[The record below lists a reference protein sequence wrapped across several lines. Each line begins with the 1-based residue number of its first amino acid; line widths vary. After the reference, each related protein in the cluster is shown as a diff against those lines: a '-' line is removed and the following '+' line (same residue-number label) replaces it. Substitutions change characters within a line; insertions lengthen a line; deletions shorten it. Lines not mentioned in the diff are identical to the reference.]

1 MFENLTE
8 NLTLP
13 TTPNTSLIV
22 SENFSPQDVLSDYK
36 ICVTSRELSLMTRR
50 EVLTGKGKFG
60 ITGDG
65 KEVPQVAMARAF
77 RKGDWRSGYYRD
89 QTLMMALG
97 LCTPEQFF
105 AQLYADNE
113 NDVFSGGRQMTSHF
127 ATPMMDAIS
136 GNWLEHKHL
145 YNISSDIS
153 CTGGQMARAVG
164 LALASK
170 KYRESAI
177 LQGENQFSDQGNEI
191 CYVTIGDASTSE
203 GVFWESINAAGV
215 MQIPMSVS
223 VWDDGYGISV
233 PTTLQ
238 TTKGNISE
246 VLKGFKA
253 EDGSNGIDL
262 YVCNGWD
269 YAALCKLYQEAAAKM
284 RKTHRPAVL
293 HIKELTQTQGHS
305 TSGSHERYK
314 DKDRLEWEK
323 DHDCIKKMRQWILD
337 EGFATEETLTALEY
351 EVKQSI
357 KLARARAWIAYS
369 EPIEQAKEDL
379 TQLYKDLLNDFPQK
393 TDVIQNAIQAL
404 QRMYEPFMS
413 DLLKN
418 ARQLLYAFPN
428 QRSASATAV
437 SNWVMKVRAAGANYY
452 TTHLHSTSPHA
463 ALNVPVIPPIF
474 SKDSAWKNGYEII
487 NTFFDKILEMDPRVT
502 AFGEDVG
509 QIGDVNQGFMGLQAK
524 YGDKRV
530 FDTGIREWTIM
541 GQAIGMAMRGLR
553 PIAEIQYLDYLLY
566 GLEPLSDDLATL
578 RYRTNNIQQAPAII
592 RSRGHRLEGIWH
604 AGSPMGMMI
613 HSLRGI
619 YICVPR
625 NMTQAAGMYKTLL
638 LSDDPG
644 IVVECL
650 NGYRLKEQLPDNIG
664 EFTVALGVPEVLKL
678 GTDVTLVTYGSC
690 VRIAQEA
697 MELVEKQGISVE
709 LIDIQ
714 TLLPF
719 DLEHVIVESLK
730 KTNRVL
736 FLDED
741 VPGGATAYMMQE
753 VLEKQGGYQYLDAKP
768 RTLSAKANRTAYGSD
783 GDYFV
788 KPNAEDVADLL
799 LTMMVE

>member
-1 MFENLTE
+1 
-8 NLTLP
+8 
-13 TTPNTSLIV
+13 
-22 SENFSPQDVLSDYK
+22 
-36 ICVTSRELSLMTRR
+36 
-50 EVLTGKGKFG
+50 
-60 ITGDG
+60 
-65 KEVPQVAMARAF
+65 
-77 RKGDWRSGYYRD
+77 
-89 QTLMMALG
+89 
-97 LCTPEQFF
+97 
-105 AQLYADNE
+105 
-113 NDVFSGGRQMTSHF
+113 
-127 ATPMMDAIS
+127 
-136 GNWLEHKHL
+136 
-145 YNISSDIS
+145 
-153 CTGGQMARAVG
+153 
-164 LALASK
+164 
-170 KYRESAI
+170 
-177 LQGENQFSDQGNEI
+177 
-191 CYVTIGDASTSE
+191 
-203 GVFWESINAAGV
+203 

-566 GLEPLSDDLATL
+566 LATL